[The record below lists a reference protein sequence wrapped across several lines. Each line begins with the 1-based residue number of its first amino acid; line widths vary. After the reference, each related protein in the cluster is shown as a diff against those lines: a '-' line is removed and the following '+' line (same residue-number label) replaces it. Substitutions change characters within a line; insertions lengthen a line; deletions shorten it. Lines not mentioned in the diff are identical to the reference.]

1 MYQKTLKYV
10 VIILTILII
19 FAFIAL
25 IYGMYLKISKN
36 QSALDDNPKQ
46 ISLNLPIND
55 EITAINVIDHEK
67 LLIIIKEEDK
77 IKAAIYNIKKQ
88 KITEY
93 IEK

>member
-1 MYQKTLKYV
+1 MTKKLLQYI
-10 VIILTILII
+10 VIFLGILII

-25 IYGMYLKISKN
+25 IYGMYLKISNN
-36 QSALDDNPKQ
+36 QSTLDDNPKQ

-55 EITAINVIDHEK
+55 EIIEINVIDDEK
-67 LLIIIKEEDK
+67 LLIIIKKEDK

-88 KITEY
+88 KITEF

>member
-1 MYQKTLKYV
+1 
-10 VIILTILII
+10 
-19 FAFIAL
+19 
-25 IYGMYLKISKN
+25 MYLKISKN